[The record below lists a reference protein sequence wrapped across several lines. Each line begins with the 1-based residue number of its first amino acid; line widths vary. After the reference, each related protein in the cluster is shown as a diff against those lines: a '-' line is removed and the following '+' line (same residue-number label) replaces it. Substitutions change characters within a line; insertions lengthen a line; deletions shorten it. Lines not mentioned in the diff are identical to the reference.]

1 MPKYWMLN
9 DRNNGGIG
17 SDWSSGGLTFWV
29 SNRGPLDEL
38 PRWKKVTAATLQKLL
53 VAAVDQFP
61 IFSAGQHERQ
71 KHLTILIPDN
81 NPTFAKTTR
90 FSENVYNRLF
100 DGPDSLG
107 LCVLFNWPSSQPER
121 CAEDLTDALS
131 ALFDWFMHK
140 QEAARYN
147 PRHLCKAKI
156 SVISYGT
163 GTYVLQKAIA
173 DTWRRKYRP
182 QVKFINQLLMVAPNV
197 SNNLFDAGSPDYFD
211 GLALVNL
218 TYRIVALYSA
228 RDSLLAAAPSA
239 PTPSYT
245 RPLGCAGLANRPPLG
260 DAPHID
266 NVWDIDCSRYFE
278 PSVDSVDIHSAY
290 FFTNTVIDLMRQ
302 ILIGRDPA
310 VEEFPER
317 RNQSRVGGVKTI
329 IYDSRTMGDHIEQH
343 ISGGTFNAQ
352 VAAVMKDC
360 TNIIDNRAS
369 GEQKRLLETLQKQV
383 AEVLVGPPEEKLQLK
398 KKLTSELKEL
408 TEGVTSGTPDRAWYS
423 VSAKGLLEA
432 AKFVKDFT
440 GEIGETLKNL
450 GRTLWPDFTL

>member
-1 MPKYWMLN
+1 
-9 DRNNGGIG
+9 
-17 SDWSSGGLTFWV
+17 V
-29 SNRGPLDEL
+29 
-38 PRWKKVTAATLQKLL
+38 TLQKLL

-61 IFSAGQHERQ
+61 VFPAGQHERQ

-90 FSENVYNRLF
+90 FYENVYTRLF

-121 CAEDLTDALS
+121 CAEDLADALS
-131 ALFDWFMHK
+131 ALFDWFMDK

-147 PRHLCKAKI
+147 PRRLCKAKI

-163 GTYVLQKAIA
+163 GTYVMQKAIA

-245 RPLGCAGLANRPPLG
+245 RSLGCAGLANRPPVVEV
-260 DAPHID
+260 PPQMD
-266 NVWDIDCSRYFE
+266 NVWDIDCSRYFNA
-278 PSVDSVDIHSAY
+278 SVDGADIHCAY
-290 FFTNTVIDLMRQ
+290 FVTDAVIKLTREL
-302 ILIGRDPA
+302 LIGRDPA
-310 VEEFPER
+310 VKEFQEPREG
-317 RNQSRVGGVKTI
+317 SRLGRGKTI
-329 IYDSRTMGDHIEQH
+329 VYDSRIMGDHIEQH

-352 VAAVMKDC
+352 VAAVMNDC
-360 TNIIDNRAS
+360 KNIINNQPT
-369 GEQKRLLETLQKQV
+369 GERKQLLETLQKQV
-383 AEVLVGPPEEKLQLK
+383 ADVLSGPPEEKLQLK
-398 KKLTSELKEL
+398 KRVTDELKEL

-423 VSAKGLLEA
+423 VSAKGLLDA
-432 AKFVKDFT
+432 AKFVKDFS

-450 GRTLWPDFTL
+450 GRTIWPDFTL